1 MDNHIRRQNHEKRML
16 SILLAGMMVFSSI
29 PVYAED
35 DIAAYADIS
44 DGGSQEEATEQS
56 ETAEPEVAVEA
67 SESEEPEMVDI
78 FTDGDAEV
86 VNEEPEEDFSQ
97 ADDSK
102 AVEADITEEDA
113 FSDAVGESEDTTASS
128 GTLATGV
135 KWELSEDGKLTF
147 SGSGMI
153 EKDDD
158 QDYPWDKSKVASVTI
173 KEGITGIGSKA
184 FASCTNLTEIRV
196 AADTLQTV
204 SADVLEGCSSAGVK
218 LYYSGNAPASVP
230 TFEGAASVMVYYQ
243 EADQTW
249 TEEYKVAYENVEW
262 IACCTVS
269 GVTVTKEHI
278 YTKICLYIH
287 KKRDYNKTR
296 NCNYQKGDIS
306 VYKEKEN
313 SYYSG
318 SNSDTCYYSRLF

>member
-1 MDNHIRRQNHEKRML
+1 MNDKKAAIIPTDRESSCFFLCLVYRRG
-16 SILLAGMMVFSSI
+16 A
-29 PVYAED
+29 
-35 DIAAYADIS
+35 
-44 DGGSQEEATEQS
+44 GGSQEEATEQS

-67 SESEEPEMVDI
+67 SESEEPETVDI
-78 FTDGDAEV
+78 FTDGDVEV

-97 ADDSK
+97 VDDSE
-102 AVEADITEEDA
+102 AAEADITEEDA

-243 EADQTW
+243 EADQIW
-249 TEEYKVAYENVEW
+249 TEEYKAAYENVEW

-278 YTKICLYIH
+278 LRQTMTISSIFMMRKEICIRNTSMISWQEKRSLY
-287 KKRDYNKTR
+287 RE
-296 NCNYQKGDIS
+296 
-306 VYKEKEN
+306 V
-313 SYYSG
+313 
-318 SNSDTCYYSRLF
+318 L

>member
-56 ETAEPEVAVEA
+56 ETAE
-67 SESEEPEMVDI
+67 
-78 FTDGDAEV
+78 
-86 VNEEPEEDFSQ
+86 
-97 ADDSK
+97 
-102 AVEADITEEDA
+102 ADITEEDA
-113 FSDAVGESEDTTASS
+113 FSDAAGESEDTTASS

-135 KWELSEDGKLTF
+135 KWEFSEDGKLTF